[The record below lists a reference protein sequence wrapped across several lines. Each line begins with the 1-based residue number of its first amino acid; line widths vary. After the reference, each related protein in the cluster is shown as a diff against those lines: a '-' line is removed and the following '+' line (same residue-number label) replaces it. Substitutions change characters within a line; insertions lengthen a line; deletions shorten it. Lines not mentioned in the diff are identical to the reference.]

1 MSTPTPAA
9 RRTPDTLGPALI
21 VAFALSQAIRDV
33 YFAGVFQGESIQLV
47 ILASFIMATV
57 VFGTWTIWRHRAQ
70 VHLLRRQIPLLLAMN
85 VATALAWNCYFFAL
99 RHLEPA
105 LVNTLHG
112 GLGPLTVIA
121 LAAAGVG
128 LAGKSKLTPLEATF
142 HAGGAI
148 TLLTLGALAL
158 TGRSGLATGSL
169 PMQLAA
175 LAAILVSGSSITISL
190 LLAKRLHDLGCGAE
204 LVTAARYLLI
214 MIVAASVLA
223 LAPPAQLPTDPTRL
237 AWLGIA
243 GFALI
248 VLPLY
253 VLQLGIARTQPL
265 TAHVIRSLGPV
276 FVFALEQVDGRI
288 TFAPP
293 VLALIVVY
301 SICAIGASLSR
312 R

>member
-1 MSTPTPAA
+1 MSSSTPD
-9 RRTPDTLGPALI
+9 RTGAHALGPALI
-21 VAFALSQAIRDV
+21 AAFALSQAIRDV

-47 ILASFIMATV
+47 ILASFVLATV
-57 VFGTWTIWRHRAQ
+57 VFGAWAVWRSRAAAS
-70 VHLLRRQIPLLLAMN
+70 VLRKHLPLVLAMN

-105 LVNTLHG
+105 LVNTLHS

-128 LAGKSKLTPLEATF
+128 IAGPSKLKPIETAF
-142 HAGGAI
+142 HAGGAL
-148 TLLTLGALAL
+148 TLLALAAMAL
-158 TGRSGLATGSL
+158 SGQSGLASASL

-175 LAAILVSGSSITISL
+175 LAAILASGSSITISL

-204 LVTAARYLLI
+204 LVTATRYLLI
-214 MIVAASVLA
+214 MVVAAGALA
-223 LAPPAQLPTDPTRL
+223 LAPPTPTPPDPARIG
-237 AWLGIA
+237 WLGVA

-253 VLQLGIARTQPL
+253 VLQLGIARTPPL
-265 TAHVIRSLGPV
+265 TAHVIRALGPV
-276 FVFALEQVDGRI
+276 FVFALEQLDGRI
-288 TFAPP
+288 RFAPS
-293 VLALIVVY
+293 VLALIIVY
-301 SICAIGASLSR
+301 SVCAIGASITR